1 MAVKVAASITLHAI
15 VSVDSLYRYYMLKS
29 STADA
34 PDKPESVPDDPQ
46 REAPDGWLITEP
58 TFNENSTDT
67 LYVVDLTVFSDGT
80 YQYSSVSKSTSFEAA
95 KLAYE
100 NALAAQETAE
110 EAAKKATNFLEY
122 TAEGG
127 LILGNKTGETW
138 SGYRSQLLPDAL
150 NILDSNGTV
159 LASYGAE
166 TIKLGADSENAIV
179 EMCGGL
185 AEICYAQEDFD
196 DEKVLKI
203 KGENIELSGSST
215 SLHSQY
221 NYPHNQYNVF
231 VSTGANDEYVGI
243 GLMVQHSTNATTWT
257 NNYLEIGINGIEALA
272 SAISLES
279 RGELTLAS
287 YATILNSTQGLILF
301 NSLNQGLFFAADNT
315 NPRTSRV
322 SALHMDDD
330 GNIGYGYGLKSSGMS
345 SIMYGNYVSLD
356 ATSRVVLKLD
366 GTDVLRL
373 GAANTDGH
381 YIFRPDTDDVTALGS
396 TSVRFEAVNAMILRT
411 YNTETTSSGVSA
423 RIYSNR
429 IYRYSS
435 SSRRYKTDIKPLS
448 VDSLDYKKLLDIDV
462 VQFKYKPGYLMSGD
476 IRENTEIPGFI
487 VEDLEKIYPVAVD
500 YNDDGTPEMWNA
512 NILIP
517 AMLKLIQEQ
526 NERIE
531 ELERK
536 NYEN

>member
-110 EAAKKATNFLEY
+110 EAAKTATNFIDY
-122 TAEGG
+122 NSADG
-127 LILGNKTGETW
+127 LVLGNKINGEW
-138 SGYRSQLLPDAL
+138 SGYRTRVTANSFDVLG
-150 NILDSNGTV
+150 DSGEA

-166 TIKLGADSENAIV
+166 TISLGKNSESAVI

-203 KGENIELSGSST
+203 KGENIELSGSSA

-279 RGELTLAS
+279 HGELTLAS

-322 SALHMDDD
+322 SALHLDDD
-330 GNIGYGYGLKSSGMS
+330 GNIGIGYGLQSTGMS
-345 SIMYGNYVSLD
+345 SIMYGNYISLD
-356 ATSRVVLKLD
+356 ATTKVVLKLD
-366 GTDVLRL
+366 GSDVLRL

-381 YIFRPDTDDVTALGS
+381 YIFRPETDNVTALGS
-396 TSVRFEAVNAMILRT
+396 TSVRFEVVNAMILRSYDT
-411 YNTETTSSGVSA
+411 STTSSGVYA

-435 SSRRYKTDIKPLS
+435 SSKRYKIDIEPLS
-448 VDSLDYKKLLDIDV
+448 ASDLDHKKLLDVDV
-462 VQFKYKPGYLMSGD
+462 VQFKYKPGYLMNGD
-476 IRENTEIPGFI
+476 VRENKDIPGFI
-487 VEDLEKIYPVAVD
+487 VEDLERIYPIAID
-500 YNDDGTPEMWNA
+500 YNDDGSPEMWNS

-517 AMLKLIQEQ
+517 PMLKLIQEL
-526 NERIE
+526 NERVQ

-536 NYEN
+536 M